1 MDTNSRKYRLCVRW
15 SPFLPNRDTRRVPS
29 GLTISIS
36 KVYFNMDLSRPVQ
49 TFVHLKEG
57 DNIPVGSECYI
68 MSYIHEM
75 AIEVHRDRGEEV
87 AADQLGDGEL
97 LFELVAEAR
106 PRELKEE
113 GEHSAL
119 CCYVYGCKNSNSN
132 SGHFCG
138 VSSSAKI

>member
-1 MDTNSRKYRLCVRW
+1 
-15 SPFLPNRDTRRVPS
+15 
-29 GLTISIS
+29 
-36 KVYFNMDLSRPVQ
+36 MDLSRPVQ

-113 GEHSAL
+113 GGHSAL
-119 CCYVYGCKNSNSN
+119 CCYVYGLSLI
-132 SGHFCG
+132 H
-138 VSSSAKI
+138 I